1 MNHAPADYVN
11 AGFKYEAARS
21 LDAARAVAH
30 KIRAMLTSE
39 TPEDQTEARALI
51 EQGRRE
57 ARGVLA

>member
-11 AGFKYEAARS
+11 AGFKYESARS
-21 LDAARAVAH
+21 LDAARAQAH

-57 ARGVLA
+57 ARER

>member
-11 AGFKYEAARS
+11 AGHKYEAARS

-51 EQGRRE
+51 EQGRKE
-57 ARGVLA
+57 ARGR

>member
-11 AGFKYEAARS
+11 AGYRYEAARS

-51 EQGRRE
+51 EQGRSE
-57 ARGVLA
+57 ARGL

>member
-11 AGFKYEAARS
+11 AGYRYESARS

-51 EQGRRE
+51 EQGRNE
-57 ARGVLA
+57 ARGR

>member
-11 AGFKYEAARS
+11 AGYRFEKAQNP
-21 LDAARAVAH
+21 DAARAQAH

-51 EQGRRE
+51 EQGRSE
-57 ARGVLA
+57 ARGR

>member
-11 AGFKYEAARS
+11 AGYKYEKAKS

-51 EQGRRE
+51 EQGRSE
-57 ARGVLA
+57 ARGG